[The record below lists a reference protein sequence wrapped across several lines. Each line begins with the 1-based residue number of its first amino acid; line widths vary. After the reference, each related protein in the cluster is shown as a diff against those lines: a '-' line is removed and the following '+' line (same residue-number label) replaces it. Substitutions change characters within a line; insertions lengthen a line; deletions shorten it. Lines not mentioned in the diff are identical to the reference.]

1 MTPDEIGM
9 KLHDRST
16 CGEVLTLAEQ
26 EQLEEWYTLQDA
38 QERYVL
44 QAEEAVSDL
53 SQLRLKVD
61 AALAQIT
68 ALSQRIQTVTS
79 ENDALRREIVV
90 LQQQLIAVQSA

>member
-1 MTPDEIGM
+1 MTPDQVGM

-16 CGEVLTLAEQ
+16 RGEVLTLAEQ

-44 QAEEAVSDL
+44 QAEESVSDL
-53 SQLRLKVD
+53 SQLRLQVD

-79 ENDALRREIVV
+79 ENDALRREIVA